1 MTPKE
6 SASSVQPLV
15 AIEVPQL
22 GESVSEVDIVQ
33 LFVAPGDLVQAEQN
47 LVELGSHKANM
58 PITAPVAGRIT
69 ECCVH
74 VGQQVTPGTKLFMI
88 DPSVEVLAPAQKLH
102 EPIPADNT
110 PTPVEPVIERHDAPT
125 ATRSPSPLQRPII
138 EAPARLRPYGA
149 EQIAQAKAF
158 ERGVILVQ
166 SIIKISLN
174 GDHPGKMPHLA
185 HVITALTKAMVHS
198 KQSTTYGWP
207 CGHHHPHG
215 FVPDDDIRI
224 GLVLPDV
231 KPMRSICLR
240 ELDSKNAIGHRSML
254 EHAMTAH
261 PVPADLEPAGVTL
274 VFLRESGM
282 MVFHP
287 LFPMTSLTIAIA
299 CAPKP
304 FNRRRASL
312 RVSLTADV
320 RACTLRDP
328 ESFME
333 TFSSALLQPHCVR
346 SGFFVY
352 KKADLL
358 DRRGF

>member
-1 MTPKE
+1 MTPQE
-6 SASSVQPLV
+6 PSSNAQALV

-33 LFVAPGDLVQAEQN
+33 LFVAPGDLVQVGQD

-58 PITAPVAGRIT
+58 PITTPVAGRIT
-69 ECCVH
+69 ECLVH
-74 VGQQVTPGTKLFMI
+74 VGQQVPQGAKLFTI
-88 DPSVEVLAPAQKLH
+88 DPSVEVSAPAQKSH
-102 EPIPADNT
+102 EPTTANIAPIPI
-110 PTPVEPVIERHDAPT
+110 EPVIEKRDA
-125 ATRSPSPLQRPII
+125 AAAIRDSSPLQQRTSVV
-138 EAPARLRPYGA
+138 PARLRPYHA

-166 SIIKISLN
+166 HIIKISLK

-185 HVITALTKAMVHS
+185 HVITALTKALVHS

-207 CGHHHPHG
+207 CGYHHPNG

-224 GLVLPDV
+224 GLILPDA
-231 KPMRSICLR
+231 KPVRSICLR
-240 ELDSKNAIGHRSML
+240 ELDSKNTIGHRSML
-254 EHAMTAH
+254 ERAMTAH

-274 VFLRESGM
+274 VFLPDSRA
-282 MVFHP
+282 MVTYP

-299 CAPKP
+299 CEPKP

-312 RVSLTADV
+312 RVSLTADA

-333 TFSSALLQPHCVR
+333 TFSSALL
-346 SGFFVY
+346 
-352 KKADLL
+352 
-358 DRRGF
+358 